1 MCRSLRCDKLSSGE
15 EGHDPPCPQN
25 KVFADMPATRTA
37 VPRYRS
43 HAGPALFRQG
53 FRPFFLAAGLWAAVA
68 VPLWLTVFHGGLT
81 VPTAFDPVAWHGHE
95 MIFGFGCA
103 VVAGFLRSE
112 EHTSELQSLMRI
124 SYALF
129 CL

>member
-25 KVFADMPATRTA
+25 KVFPDMLATRTA

-43 HAGPALFRQG
+43 HDGPALSRHG

-68 VPLWLTVFHGGLT
+68 LPLWLTVFHGGLT
-81 VPTAFDPVAWHGHE
+81 VPPALSTLPCPGHE
-95 MIFGFGCA
+95 MTLRFGSP
-103 VVAGFLRSE
+103 VVAAFL
-112 EHTSELQSLMRI
+112 
-124 SYALF
+124 F
-129 CL
+129 

>member
-81 VPTAFDPVAWHGHE
+81 VPTAFEIGRASCRESVW
-95 MIFGFGCA
+95 
-103 VVAGFLRSE
+103 
-112 EHTSELQSLMRI
+112 Q
-124 SYALF
+124 
-129 CL
+129 

>member
-1 MCRSLRCDKLSSGE
+1 
-15 EGHDPPCPQN
+15 
-25 KVFADMPATRTA
+25 MPATRTA

-43 HAGPALFRQG
+43 QAGPALFRQG
-53 FRPFFLAAGLWAAVA
+53 FRPFSLAAGLWAAVA

-103 VVAGFLRSE
+103 VVAGFLL
-112 EHTSELQSLMRI
+112 T
-124 SYALF
+124 ALPNLTGLLPLPGLPLAGRF
-129 CL
+129 ADWIRGRFAVAPSWAL

>member
-81 VPTAFDPVAWHGHE
+81 VPTAFD
-95 MIFGFGCA
+95 
-103 VVAGFLRSE
+103 RSE
-112 EHTSELQSLMRI
+112 ERRVGKECVSTFRSRWSTYH
-124 SYALF
+124 
-129 CL
+129 